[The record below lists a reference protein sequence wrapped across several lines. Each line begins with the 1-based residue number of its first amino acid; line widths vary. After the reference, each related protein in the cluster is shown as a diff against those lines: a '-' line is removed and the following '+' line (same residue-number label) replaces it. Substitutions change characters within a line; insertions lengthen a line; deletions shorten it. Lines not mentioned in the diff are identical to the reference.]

1 MLCRDP
7 TAEENDDGERYL
19 QFLENVQPLLRTNR
33 QLRYLVTNRLE
44 KYREQTEHWLH
55 KHEFQYSELIMLDVP
70 TKEDR
75 IKLKPHARFKAE
87 IYRNKPSYMFIESS
101 LWQARVN
108 RETHR

>member
-1 MLCRDP
+1 MGSAIYNSLKMF
-7 TAEENDDGERYL
+7 E
-19 QFLENVQPLLRTNR
+19 PLLRTNR

-101 LWQARVN
+101 LWQAREI
-108 RETHR
+108 RDTHR